1 MISTVKIVFF
11 SGTGCTARS
20 ADALKDSLERLNV
33 EVSVRELRGPQKN
46 TPQINA
52 DLLVI
57 MYPVYA
63 FDAPLPIYEYVD
75 LLGCS
80 DGQSAAIV
88 PVSGGGDITPN
99 RACRLGIRKRLEQKG
114 FAVVYESM
122 IVMPCNV
129 MVYTPESV
137 AEALLHMLPSKCDEI
152 AQDLIQGI
160 TRSSKI
166 PFVDKLFSKIGDL
179 ERGYW
184 GRIRFSEKLTVD
196 DTCISCGLCA
206 RLCPRENIDII
217 DGIPCFRNDCVMCLH
232 CIYGC
237 PNNAI
242 STGYG
247 AFLVLKKG
255 FSLESYDCERVHD
268 HDKGEFDDLLKG
280 VLWKGVRQ
288 YLTD

>member
-20 ADALKDSLERLNV
+20 ADALKNSLERLSV
-33 EVSVRELRGPQKN
+33 EVSIQELRGPQKN
-46 TPQINA
+46 TSQINA

-75 LLGCS
+75 LLGRS
-80 DGQSAAIV
+80 DGQSVAII

-99 RACRLGIRKRLEQKG
+99 RACRLGIRERLEQKG

-129 MVYTPESV
+129 MVYTPEPV
-137 AEALLHMLPSKCDEI
+137 AEALLHMLPSKCDEA
-152 AQDLIQGI
+152 AQDLMQGI
-160 TRSSKI
+160 TRSSKT

-179 ERGYW
+179 EKGYW
-184 GRIRFSEKLTVD
+184 GRIRFSEKLKVA

-206 RLCPRENIDII
+206 RSCPRENIDII
-217 DGIPCFRNDCVMCLH
+217 DGSPCFKNDCVMCLR

-242 STGYG
+242 SAGYG
-247 AFLVLKKG
+247 AFLVLKEG
-255 FSLESYDCERVHD
+255 FSLESYDCGRA

-280 VLWKGVRQ
+280 ALWKGVRQ